1 MCWCGCLKGMP
12 KVMRLFLPCAIG
24 LLILWL
30 YTCFVFNPR
39 GLARVPLLHALL
51 YQLCVLLLGASL
63 GRTMTAS
70 VFARDS
76 PLLQRQNVAV
86 GVVELK
92 YNGEKR
98 FCRKCDLPKPDRTH
112 HCSSC
117 NMCIAKM
124 DHHCVFLNKY
134 VPIYVHMNRHAHDTR
149 CIGLENYKFFVL
161 FLFWSAVSCLLEAS
175 LLYTYAVPSALDE
188 LSSDFLLG
196 QLALTS
202 AHCQVVLVGFVSV
215 CVGIA
220 LTCFGLMHLYL
231 AASNMTTLEYC
242 EKRDEV
248 GYVNYYYVGVLG
260 NLRQVFG
267 PLPMALL
274 PVHPPHMASL
284 RLGFP
289 STKVQKT
296 D

>member
-70 VFARDS
+70 VFARES
-76 PLLQRQNVAV
+76 PLLQRLDGAV

-117 NMCIAKM
+117 NACIAKM
-124 DHHCVFLNKY
+124 DHHCVFLNK
-134 VPIYVHMNRHAHDTR
+134 

-161 FLFWSAVSCLLEAS
+161 FLFWSAVSCLVEAS
-175 LLYTYAVPSALDE
+175 LLYAHAVPSAMDE

-202 AHCQVVLVGFVSV
+202 AHCQIVLVCFASV
-215 CVGIA
+215 CVGLA
-220 LTCFGLMHLYL
+220 LTCFLAMHLYL

-267 PLPMALL
+267 PLPLALFPL
-274 PVHPPHMASL
+274 HPPHMASL

-289 STKVQKT
+289 STKLRKT

>member
-39 GLARVPLLHALL
+39 GLARVPLLHALV

-63 GRTMTAS
+63 GRTMTAP
-70 VFARDS
+70 VFARES
-76 PLLQRQNVAV
+76 PLLQQSDTAL

-117 NMCIAKM
+117 NACIAKM
-124 DHHCVFLNKY
+124 DHHCVFLNK
-134 VPIYVHMNRHAHDTR
+134 

-175 LLYTYAVPSALDE
+175 LLYTYSVPSALDE

-196 QLALTS
+196 QLTLTS
-202 AHCQVVLVGFVSV
+202 AHCQIVLVGFVSV

-267 PLPMALL
+267 PLHIALL
-274 PVHPPHMASL
+274 PLHPPHMAAL
-284 RLGFP
+284 RLAFP
-289 STKVQKT
+289 STKLQKT